1 MTIKKYSA
9 NERIF
14 QQGMRGEWA
23 GIVREGKVEIYIQ
36 DDNGATE
43 VVATLNKG
51 EIFGDLALL
60 SDSELRAASARA
72 LEYSE
77 IQQLSRKDMNTML
90 TQAPPLLRAIVMA
103 LVKRMKSVMEG

>member
-36 DDNGATE
+36 DDNVDSQTLQDEDRAT
-43 VVATLNKG
+43 VCMY
-51 EIFGDLALL
+51 
-60 SDSELRAASARA
+60 RA
-72 LEYSE
+72 LSH
-77 IQQLSRKDMNTML
+77 S
-90 TQAPPLLRAIVMA
+90 
-103 LVKRMKSVMEG
+103 